1 MNTLV
6 SNHEVIA
13 QFNLKKV
20 IQYWGAKIGDYVYF
34 MLSPPWVRTKM
45 VSRGVNPR
53 LTLIIRCTLRRS
65 QDLRLICKW

>member
-20 IQYWGAKIGDYVYF
+20 VQYWGSKIGDYVYF

-45 VSRGVNPR
+45 VSGVCNPR
-53 LTLIIRCTLRRS
+53 LTLITLCTLRRS
-65 QDLRLICKW
+65 RDSRLICKW